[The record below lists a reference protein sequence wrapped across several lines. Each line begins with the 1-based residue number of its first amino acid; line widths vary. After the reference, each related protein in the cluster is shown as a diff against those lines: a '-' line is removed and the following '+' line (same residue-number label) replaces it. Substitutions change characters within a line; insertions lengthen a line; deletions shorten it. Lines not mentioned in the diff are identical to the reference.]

1 MAVFKSGKYPLKT
14 SGNNPDG
21 YGNLYGS
28 KGHTLDL
35 RIYGN
40 VLFKVEGE
48 VRKIGTNCCYLS
60 YQKRIMVMI
69 RFWSYRKS
77 KVMGKHFNNKQL
89 APA

>member
-1 MAVFKSGKYPLKT
+1 MAVFKSGKDPLKK

-40 VLFKVEGE
+40 VLFKVEGD
-48 VRKIGTNCCYLS
+48 VRKIGLILV
-60 YQKRIMVMI
+60 YQKCTHLKTQ
-69 RFWSYRKS
+69 KS
-77 KVMGKHFNNKQL
+77 KGGQHL
-89 APA
+89 PPG